1 MLNYNY
7 EDVSDLKLDTKVLSQ
22 WINSIIKQYNGISS
36 EVSFIFCSDDYIL
49 NINKEYLNH
58 DYYTD
63 IITFDYCENN
73 RIKGDIFISIDTVLS
88 NSKKYNVSF
97 LNELYRVIIH
107 GILHLLGFKDKTEE
121 DNAKMHQLEDNA
133 LKVLE
138 TIL

>member
-1 MLNYNY
+1 M
-7 EDVSDLKLDTKVLSQ
+7 DTKVLSQ